1 MSDIFN
7 DVINALQCLDERLFK
22 WFVNH
27 QNKEKIDKSRLIAN
41 GSDRG
46 EIGISESIMKW
57 SN

>member
-27 QNKEKIDKSRLIAN
+27 QNKEKIDTSRLIAMAV
-41 GSDRG
+41 
-46 EIGISESIMKW
+46 IVVKLESV
-57 SN
+57 NL